1 MLTIIVTVLIFT
13 QTGKVKLATRI
24 LNLKYIYRNK
34 VNKQVLSFN
43 LVLITL
49 AIYVFLVGMRV
60 ASGS

>member
-49 AIYVFLVGMRV
+49 AIDVFLVGMRV